1 MRAEKAAGMGAMGDA
16 SLVEQQIVVQQP
28 GQLQGSAGPIDCEV
42 LTLTRRGAEVRVA
55 GKAGGLGDGSP
66 GQGQTLFLA
75 LRGFGQL
82 ACRVGKREGDRIE
95 VRFQGEPETLDA
107 MFQDILARLG
117 DEEGRRHY
125 LRRSVLWPGTLTC
138 GKIQHA
144 CTILNMSLGG
154 AKVALSEARDCA
166 GIVTLLGDRFEGLP
180 ATVVWQ
186 RGRLVGLQ
194 FRSEPAEVARV
205 LGDLLPAIKTQ
216 A

>member
-1 MRAEKAAGMGAMGDA
+1 MRAEKAAGMDAMGDV

-28 GQLQGSAGPIDCEV
+28 AQLQGSAGPVDCEV

-55 GKAGGLGDGSP
+55 GPGGFGDGAP
-66 GQGQTLFLA
+66 GGAPTLFLA

-82 ACRVGKREGDRIE
+82 CCRIARREGDRVE
-95 VRFQGEPETLDA
+95 LRFQGEPESLDA
-107 MFQDILARLG
+107 MFQEILARLG
-117 DEEGRRHY
+117 DEEGRRRY
-125 LRRSVLWPGTLTC
+125 LRRSVLWPGTLTS
-138 GKIQHA
+138 GKGQYA

-154 AKVALSEARDCA
+154 AKIALSEARDCA
-166 GIVTLLGDRFEGLP
+166 GVVTLLGDRFEGLP

-194 FRSEPAEVARV
+194 FRREPAEVARV
-205 LGDLLPAIKTQ
+205 LGDLLPAIKIP